1 MAVTRMHTD
10 PGKSYDPNKELTN
23 TQRARFSD
31 VANKAEEKREQRELY
46 ESVVN
51 PQKAKAKAVAQA
63 REKAKIQQQQA
74 QLERAKRKLKVPE
87 LTFWR
92 VLIWSITL
100 GSFWVWVLFMF
111 PSN

>member
-23 TQRARFSD
+23 NQRKRFSD
-31 VANKAEEKREQRELY
+31 IANKAEEKREQRELY
-46 ESVVN
+46 DSVIH
-51 PQKAKAKAVAQA
+51 PEKARAKQIEQAKAKL
-63 REKAKIQQQQA
+63 QQT
-74 QLERAKRKLKVPE
+74 QLDKSLRKSKVPE

-100 GSFWVWVLFMF
+100 GAFWVWILFMF

>member
-1 MAVTRMHTD
+1 MHTD
-10 PGKSYDPNKELTN
+10 PGKSYNPDKELTN
-23 TQRARFSD
+23 VQRQKYSD

-46 ESVVN
+46 DAALHPHKARAKLIAEAKAKQMEQLKA
-51 PQKAKAKAVAQA
+51 QKAK
-63 REKAKIQQQQA
+63 
-74 QLERAKRKLKVPE
+74 RKSRVPE

-100 GSFWVWVLFMF
+100 GAFWLWILFMF